1 MPLTIEGSTTAFHLS
16 VAGTSVVIDGSGPG
30 VPTIVHWG
38 PSLGFVSNQQLAAL
52 VGSLVPQRVSGG
64 LDVPAYLSVIPQEA
78 FGWQGTPGFT
88 GHRRGTH
95 ISPAFRL
102 LSIEFAD
109 VDGGQRV
116 SFAAHDDVAHLRAT
130 GSIHLTPAGVLRQ
143 QLSVTNTGSSDYE
156 VRSLLAAVPLPDSAV
171 EVLDTTGR
179 HLRERNPQ
187 RHLLTQGS
195 YRRESRRGRP
205 GADAT
210 VVLAAGTQS
219 FGFEDGLVHAVH
231 LAWSGNHQLSAE
243 KTATGQAFLSAGEL
257 LLPEEI
263 ILAPGETYSAPEML
277 ASWGDGLNELS
288 ARFHD
293 EVRSRPVHPSSP
305 RPVTLNT
312 WEAVYFDHDLD
323 RLIRLAD
330 KAAAL
335 GVERFVLDDGWFDG
349 RRDDTSGLGD
359 WFVDGDV
366 WPNGLSPLIEQ
377 VTARG
382 MEFGLWFEPEMVNL
396 DSKLAANHPDW
407 IIQAEGRLPVPGRQQ
422 QVLNL
427 ANPGAY
433 NYILERIDTI
443 LDTHD
448 ISYLK
453 WDHNRDLLDA
463 ADATTG
469 NAVIHNNVDALYRLM
484 HTLKNRHPGLEI
496 ESCASGGA
504 RVDLGVLEH
513 TDRIWTSDCI
523 DPLERLTIQKYTG
536 ILLPPEL
543 MGMHISGPT
552 SHSTGRT
559 HTLPFRAASAIFGHY
574 GIEWDI
580 STLTATETEDLKA
593 WIDLHTSWRNIL
605 HTGHVVHADLTD
617 PAMDLRGTVAADR
630 SAALFAYSLTASSAT
645 YPPGKLTFPGLDP
658 DRAYRLHL
666 CSIYSSL
673 PGNGQSPLAWA
684 EASLTGAPLELTGRT
699 LAHVGIPAPV
709 LFPEQSILIELHA
722 TAS

>member
-1 MPLTIEGSTTAFHLS
+1 MPIHLS
-16 VAGTSVVIDGSGPG
+16 AADTSVVIDASGPG
-30 VPTIVHWG
+30 VPTILHWG
-38 PSLGFVSNQQLAAL
+38 PSLGALNEQRLSALAA
-52 VGSLVPQRVSGG
+52 SLVPQRVSGG
-64 LDVPAYLSVIPQEA
+64 LDVPAQLSVIPQEA

-88 GHRRGTH
+88 GHRQGAN
-95 ISPAFRL
+95 IFPAFRHVSL
-102 LSIEFAD
+102 EQTEVA
-109 VDGGQRV
+109 GGQEV
-116 SFAAHDDVAHLRAT
+116 VFTANDEVARLRAT
-130 GSIHLTPAGVLRQ
+130 GSISLTAGGVLRQ
-143 QLSVTNTGSSDYE
+143 QLSVTNTGDSDYE
-156 VRSLLAAVPLPDSAV
+156 VRSLLASVPLPDSAV

-179 HLRERNPQ
+179 HLRERSPQ

-205 GADAT
+205 GADASL
-210 VVLAAGTQS
+210 VLVAGTQS
-219 FGFEDGLVHAVH
+219 FGFETGLVHAIH

-243 KTATGQAFLSAGEL
+243 KTPTGQAFLSAGEL

-263 ILAPGETYSAPEML
+263 VLAPGETYTAPLMM
-277 ASWGDGLNELS
+277 ASWGHGLNQLS

-293 EVRSRPVHPSSP
+293 EVRSRPAHPSSR

-312 WEAVYFDHDLD
+312 WEAVYFNHDLN
-323 RLIRLAD
+323 RLTRLAD

-349 RRDDTSGLGD
+349 RRDDTSSLGD
-359 WFVDGDV
+359 WFVDPEV
-366 WPNGLSPLIEQ
+366 WPDGLTPLIDH
-377 VTARG
+377 VRGLG
-382 MEFGLWFEPEMVNL
+382 MEFGLWFEPEMINL
-396 DSKLAANHPDW
+396 DSKLAVNHPDW

-427 ANPGAY
+427 ANPAAY
-433 NYILERIDTI
+433 DYILECIDTI
-443 LDTHD
+443 LSSHD

-463 ADATTG
+463 ADASTG
-469 NAVIHNNVDALYRLM
+469 HAVVHQNVAAVYRLM
-484 HTLKNRHPGLEI
+484 RTLKDRHPGLEI

-504 RVDLGVLEH
+504 RVDLGILDQ

-536 ILLPPEL
+536 LLVPPEL

-559 HTLPFRAASAIFGHY
+559 HTLPFRAATAIFGHY

-580 STLTATETEDLKA
+580 STLTATETAHLKG
-593 WIDLHTSWRNIL
+593 WIDLHVRWRDIL
-605 HTGHVVHADLTD
+605 HTGIIIHTDLPD
-617 PAMDLRGTVAADR
+617 PAMDLRGTVASDQ
-630 SAALFAYSLTASSAT
+630 SAALFAYSLTASSAS

-658 DRAYRLHL
+658 DRSYTLRLA
-666 CSIYSSL
+666 SPYTSL

-684 EASLTGAPLELTGRT
+684 EAALTGTPLELTGT
-699 LAHVGIPAPV
+699 SLAHVGIQAPV

-722 TAS
+722 TGSLGAAD